1 MKYLIDCVCVWQS
14 VCTSPHYAVNLKAR
28 PTHTTF
34 ALMTSSST
42 KSKSKSECVCVCVR
56 SCQSSGNVSS
66 VSPAS
71 TQTLV
76 LWTSPCCLGTA
87 ANSTRSSRWGSAAAA
102 AAALQ
107 LRLPSHQTRCPIRF
121 HCDGLTTFTTDFSG
135 SAFWSSQSASHCS
148 CQSGVTAIWH
158 QCSTAKYYTNY
169 TTVTATQHCVSIL
182 SIANI
187 VLAVWQNLCLMM
199 KLHHVFM

>member
-1 MKYLIDCVCVWQS
+1 MCVCVCVWQS

-34 ALMTSSST
+34 APMTSLST
-42 KSKSKSECVCVCVR
+42 KSKSKYKCVCVW
-56 SCQSSGNVSS
+56 SCPSSGNVSS

-87 ANSTRSSRWGSAAAA
+87 ANSTRSSRWGSAT

-107 LRLPSHQTRCPIRF
+107 LRLPSHQTWCPVRF
-121 HCDGLTTFTTDFSG
+121 HCDGLTTFRLL
-135 SAFWSSQSASHCS
+135 WLS
-148 CQSGVTAIWH
+148 CLVITVRVTLRLPVRCH
-158 QCSTAKYYTNY
+158 SNLTPM
-169 TTVTATQHCVSIL
+169 QHSK
-182 SIANI
+182 
-187 VLAVWQNLCLMM
+187 VLH
-199 KLHHVFM
+199 KLHDNDCNPTLC